1 VRADERGRMVVF
13 GCRDGGWTR
22 GLVGRSPVGRSVGS
36 HSLVVALCLG
46 RSKGSLV
53 TRESCTPLELARMKI
68 ALCHWP
74 LGRWIF
80 IYQIGPL

>member
-1 VRADERGRMVVF
+1 MRADERGRMVVF

-22 GLVGRSPVGRSVGS
+22 GWVGRSVGRVAFAS
-36 HSLVVALCLG
+36 GCALPGSEQGVSGHS
-46 RSKGSLV
+46 
-53 TRESCTPLELARMKI
+53 ESCTPLELARMKI